1 MAALLL
7 LIPAGLLLGMLIVYL
22 ADVLPYRRRFSRP
35 VCAYCGTEMGCKA
48 YLAFQSCPQC
58 GKKRRARNAFVPLL
72 SAVVV
77 SALWFFPPQGLPIE
91 LPFWLAVLLLA
102 FLALIAIIDLEYHA
116 VLTEMSVL
124 GAGLG
129 LAAGLMRNTWQ
140 ETLAGGAAGFGI
152 MLVLYLF
159 GRLFGRWLAKRRGV
173 SLEDTEALGFGDVNL
188 GGIIGLIFG
197 WPAVVAGLLLAII
210 LGGVAGLLL
219 VLVNALSRRYR
230 VGTFIPYAPFLV
242 LAAVILLYL
251 PW

>member
-1 MAALLL
+1 MESLLF
-7 LIPAGLLLGMLIVYL
+7 IPFGLLLGVIIAYL

-35 VCAYCGTEMGCKA
+35 VCSLCGTQMGWKA
-48 YLAFQSCPQC
+48 YAAFQPCPEC
-58 GKKRRARNAFVPLL
+58 GKGRRARNLYVPLL
-72 SAVVV
+72 SAAAVT
-77 SALWFFPPQGLPIE
+77 ALWYADTQTLPIE

-102 FLALIAIIDLEYHA
+102 FLALLAIIDLEYYA
-116 VLTEMSVL
+116 VLTEMSLL

-129 LAAGLMRNTWQ
+129 LVAGLMRNTWQ

-152 MLVLYLF
+152 MLLLYLF

-173 SLEDTEALGFGDVNL
+173 TLEDTEALGFGDVNL

-210 LGGVAGLLL
+210 LGGAAGLVL
-219 VLVNALSRRYR
+219 VLVNTLSRRYR

-242 LAAVILLYL
+242 LAAVILLYI

>member
-7 LIPAGLLLGMLIVYL
+7 IPFGLLLGAIIVYL
-22 ADVLPYRRRFSRP
+22 ADVLPYRRRFSPP
-35 VCAYCGTEMGCKA
+35 VCAFCGTQMGWKDYA
-48 YLAFQSCPQC
+48 SFRPCPEC
-58 GKKRRARNAFVPLL
+58 GKGRRARNWFVPLL
-72 SAVVV
+72 SAVTVT
-77 SALWFFPPQGLPIE
+77 ALWYVDPRTMPIE

-102 FLALIAIIDLEYHA
+102 FLVLVAIIDLEYHA
-116 VLTEMSVL
+116 VLTEMSVI

-140 ETLAGGAAGFGI
+140 ETLAGGVAGFGI

-173 SLEDTEALGFGDVNL
+173 TLEDTEALGFGDVNL

-197 WPAVVAGLLLAII
+197 WPAVVAGLLVAIV
-210 LGGVAGLLL
+210 LGGAAGLVL
-219 VLVNALSRRYR
+219 VLVNTLSRHYQ

-242 LAAVILLYL
+242 LAAVILLYF